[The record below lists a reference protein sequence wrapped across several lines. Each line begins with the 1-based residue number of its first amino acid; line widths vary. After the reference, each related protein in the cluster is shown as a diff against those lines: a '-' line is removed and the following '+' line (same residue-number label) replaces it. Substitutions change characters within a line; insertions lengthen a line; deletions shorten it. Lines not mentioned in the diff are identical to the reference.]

1 MHLLDL
7 QKEAFS
13 EKEKRNIEI
22 LGILRKRGPISRPDI
37 SQEMGINI
45 VSISNYID
53 GFIKSNLVYEKE
65 LDVSEG
71 GRRPVLLDLN
81 PRAGYAIGV
90 GLNLMNMVGLLVD
103 LNGNI
108 ITKTQIARP
117 APSVREVSEC
127 LLEIVREILRRS
139 KGYVENIKGIGVG
152 VAGLINKK
160 DGSIHWPQK
169 MDHYYTYASVDLP
182 LKGLLEKE
190 FNLPALIENDATS
203 ACFGEHWLGLEGYK
217 NVLYMFS
224 GVGCG
229 IMINGE
235 LYRGS
240 QGYAGEVS
248 VYNYKEQDQFNC
260 VAGSPC
266 FIKRWDVD
274 LGIVDELKTLLAREK
289 DKPQGNGLASDS
301 QSHKAAEFF
310 RAGSTNMESLDLK
323 SIFNAARLKN
333 ELALEVLE
341 SAAKRL
347 GIKIAYLVNLLNPQV
362 VVIGGGFEESGEEFL
377 AKVRSTVVEWAFR
390 EVTSELKIVY
400 SQLRENAV
408 AVGAAS
414 LVLERVFAQ
423 L

>member
-7 QKEAFS
+7 QKETFS

-22 LGILRKRGPISRPDI
+22 LEILRKQGPISRPDI

-53 GFIKSNLVYEKE
+53 GFIKGNLVYEKE
-65 LDVSEG
+65 LDTSEG

-81 PRAGYAIGV
+81 ARAGYAIGV

-103 LNGNI
+103 LKGNI

-117 APSVREVSEC
+117 QAQVTEVSEC

-139 KGYVENIKGIGVG
+139 KGYVENIKGIGIG
-152 VAGLINKK
+152 IAGLINKK

-182 LKGLLEKE
+182 LKGLIERE
-190 FNLPALIENDATS
+190 FNLPVLIENDATC
-203 ACFGEHWLGLEGYK
+203 ACFGEHWVSLEEGYK

-224 GVGCG
+224 GVGAG
-229 IMINGE
+229 MMINGE

-260 VAGSPC
+260 KSGDSC
-266 FIKRWDVD
+266 FIKRWDMD
-274 LGIVDELKTLLAREK
+274 LGIVQEF
-289 DKPQGNGLASDS
+289 
-301 QSHKAAEFF
+301 KAASPSSEN
-310 RAGSTNMESLDLK
+310 SDLK
-323 SIFNAARLKN
+323 SIFTAARAKN
-333 ELALEVLE
+333 KIALEVLE
-341 SAAKRL
+341 RAAKRL
-347 GIKIAYLVNLLNPQV
+347 GIKIAYLVNLLNPQIV
-362 VVIGGGFEESGEEFL
+362 IIGGGFEESGEEFL
-377 AKVRSTVVEWAFR
+377 NKVRATVLEWAFR
-390 EVTSELKIVY
+390 ESTSDLKIAY

-408 AVGAAS
+408 AMGAAS

>member
-1 MHLLDL
+1 MHTLDL

-22 LGILRKRGPISRPDI
+22 FDILRKRGPISRSDI
-37 SQEMGINI
+37 SQGMGIN
-45 VSISNYID
+45 VVTISNYID
-53 GFIKSNLVYEKE
+53 DFIKGKLVYEKD

-81 PRAGYAIGV
+81 PRAGFAVGV

-103 LNGNI
+103 LKGNI
-108 ITKTQIARP
+108 ITKTQIASP
-117 APSVREVSEC
+117 HTSVKDVSEC

-139 KGYVENIKGIGVG
+139 KGYAENIKGIGIG

-160 DGSIHWPQK
+160 DNSIHWPQK

-182 LKGLLEKE
+182 LKGLMEKE
-190 FNLPALIENDATS
+190 FNLPTLIENDATS
-203 ACFGEHWLGLEGYK
+203 ACFGEHWLDLEEGYK

-229 IMINGE
+229 MMINGE

-248 VYNYKEQDQFNC
+248 VYNYKEQDSLACPDNQ
-260 VAGSPC
+260 PC
-266 FIKRWDVD
+266 LVKRWDMD
-274 LGIVDELKTLLAREK
+274 LGIVNDVKTILLNSREK
-289 DKPQGNGLASDS
+289 AD
-301 QSHKAAEFF
+301 EFF
-310 RAGSTNMESLDLK
+310 HLTSTKAESADLK
-323 SIFNAARLKN
+323 SIFIAARARN
-333 ELALEVLE
+333 ETVLAVLDR
-341 SAAKRL
+341 AAKRL

-362 VVIGGGFEESGEEFL
+362 VVIGGGLEESGEEFL
-377 AKVRSTVVEWAFR
+377 NRVRSTVMDWAFR
-390 EVTSELKIVY
+390 EATSDLKIVY

-408 AVGAAS
+408 AMGAAS
-414 LVLERVFAQ
+414 LVLEKVFAQ

>member
-1 MHLLDL
+1 MRILDL
-7 QKEAFS
+7 QKEEFS

-22 LGILRKRGPISRPDI
+22 LGILRKHGPISRSDI
-37 SQEMGINI
+37 SQNMGINV

-53 GFIKSNLVYEKE
+53 DFIKDKLVYEKE

-103 LNGNI
+103 LKGNI
-108 ITKTQIARP
+108 ITKTQLSRP
-117 APSVREVSEC
+117 QASVKEVSEC
-127 LLEIVREILRRS
+127 LLEIVGEILRRS

-169 MDHYYTYASVDLP
+169 VDHYYTYASVDLP
-182 LKGLLEKE
+182 LRGLMEKE
-190 FNLPALIENDATS
+190 FNLPTLIENDATS
-203 ACFGEHWLGLEGYK
+203 ACFGEHWFDFKDSYQ

-229 IMINGE
+229 MIINGE
-235 LYRGS
+235 LYRGA

-248 VYNYKEQDQFNC
+248 VYNYKEQDLFNC
-260 VAGSPC
+260 SSGNPC
-266 FIKRWDVD
+266 FIKRWDMD
-274 LGIVDELKTLLAREK
+274 LGIVDDLKATLLKDREK
-289 DKPQGNGLASDS
+289 
-301 QSHKAAEFF
+301 AEEFS
-310 RAGSTNMESLDLK
+310 RAIPTGIESLDLK
-323 SIFNAARLKN
+323 SIFTAGRLKN
-333 ELALEVLE
+333 KTALAVLE
-341 SAAKRL
+341 NGAKRL
-347 GIKIAYLVNLLNPQV
+347 GVKIAYLVNLLNPQV
-362 VVIGGGFEESGEEFL
+362 VIIGGGLEEAGEEFL
-377 AKVRSTVVEWAFR
+377 QKVRSVVSDWAFR
-390 EVTSELKIVY
+390 EATGDLKIIY
-400 SQLRENAV
+400 SCLRENAV
-408 AVGAAS
+408 AMGAAS

>member
-7 QKEAFS
+7 QKEDFS
-13 EKEKRNIEI
+13 EKEKRNIEL
-22 LGILRKRGPISRPDI
+22 LGILRKQGPISRPDI

-53 GFIKSNLVYEKE
+53 NFIKDNLVYEKE

-103 LNGNI
+103 LKGNI

-117 APSVREVSEC
+117 QASVREVSEC

-182 LKGLLEKE
+182 LKGLIERE
-190 FNLPALIENDATS
+190 FNLPTLIENDATS
-203 ACFGEHWLGLEGYK
+203 ACFGEHWLDLGQTYK
-217 NVLYMFS
+217 NVIYMFS

-235 LYRGS
+235 LYRGA

-248 VYNYKEQDQFNC
+248 IYNYKEQDLFSC
-260 VAGSPC
+260 SAGSPC
-266 FIKRWDVD
+266 FVKRWDMD
-274 LGIVDELKTLLAREK
+274 LGIVDEVKAVLLKDNL
-289 DKPQGNGLASDS
+289 
-301 QSHKAAEFF
+301 KAQEFSKIT
-310 RAGSTNMESLDLK
+310 STSIENLDLK
-323 SIFNAARLKN
+323 SIFTANRLKN
-333 ELALEVLE
+333 EVAAAALER
-341 SAAKRL
+341 AAKRL
-347 GIKIAYLVNLLNPQV
+347 GIKIAYLANLLNPQV
-362 VVIGGGFEESGEEFL
+362 VIIGGGFEESGEEFL
-377 AKVRSTVVEWAFR
+377 NKVRSTVTDWAFR
-390 EVTSELKIVY
+390 EITSDLKIVY

-408 AVGAAS
+408 AMGAAS

>member
-7 QKEAFS
+7 QKEVFS

-53 GFIKSNLVYEKE
+53 NFLKDNLVYEKE

-103 LNGNI
+103 LKGNI

-117 APSVREVSEC
+117 QASVKEVSEC

-139 KGYVENIKGIGVG
+139 KGYIENIKGIGVG

-182 LKGLLEKE
+182 LKGLIERE
-190 FNLPALIENDATS
+190 FNLPALIENDAAM
-203 ACFGEHWLGLEGYK
+203 ACFGELWLDLGGAYK
-217 NVLYMFS
+217 NVIYMFS

-235 LYRGS
+235 LFHGA

-248 VYNYKEQDQFNC
+248 VYNYKEQDLFNC
-260 VAGSPC
+260 ASGSPC
-266 FIKRWDVD
+266 FIKRWDMD
-274 LGIVDELKTLLAREK
+274 MGIVDEVKAVLLKEK
-289 DKPQGNGLASDS
+289 I
-301 QSHKAAEFF
+301 KAEEFF
-310 RAGSTNMESLDLK
+310 RITSTNIESLDLK
-323 SIFNAARLKN
+323 SIFTAGRLKN
-333 ELALEVLE
+333 ETALAALER
-341 SAAKRL
+341 AAKRL
-347 GIKIAYLVNLLNPQV
+347 GIKIAYLVNLLNPQAV
-362 VVIGGGFEESGEEFL
+362 IIGGGFEESGEEFL
-377 AKVRSTVVEWAFR
+377 NKVRSTVMDWAFR
-390 EVTSELKIVY
+390 EVTSDLKIVY

-408 AVGAAS
+408 AMGAAG
-414 LVLERVFAQ
+414 LVLERVFGQ

>member
-22 LGILRKRGPISRPDI
+22 LGILRKQGPISRPDI

-53 GFIKSNLVYEKE
+53 DFIKSNLVYEKE

-103 LNGNI
+103 LKGNI

-117 APSVREVSEC
+117 QASVKEVSEC

-139 KGYVENIKGIGVG
+139 KGYVENIKGIGIG

-160 DGSIHWPQK
+160 DGSIRWPQK

-182 LKGLLEKE
+182 LKGLIEKE
-190 FNLPALIENDATS
+190 FNLPALIENDASS
-203 ACFGEHWLGLEGYK
+203 ACFGEHWLDLGEAYK
-217 NVLYMFS
+217 DVIYMFS

-235 LYRGS
+235 LYRGW

-248 VYNYKEQDQFNC
+248 VYNYKEQDLFNC
-260 VAGSPC
+260 PTGSPC
-266 FIKRWDVD
+266 FVKRWDMD
-274 LGIVDELKTLLAREK
+274 LGIVDELKSILLK
-289 DKPQGNGLASDS
+289 DQE
-301 QSHKAAEFF
+301 KAAQFL
-310 RAGSTNMESLDLK
+310 RATSISIENIDLK
-323 SIFNAARLKN
+323 SIFSASRSKN
-333 ELALEVLE
+333 EAALAALDR
-341 SAAKRL
+341 AAKRL
-347 GIKIAYLVNLLNPQV
+347 GIKIAYLVNLLNPQMV
-362 VVIGGGFEESGEEFL
+362 IIGGGFEESGEEFL
-377 AKVRSTVVEWAFR
+377 NKVRSTVRDWAFR
-390 EVTSELKIVY
+390 EVTSDLKIVY

-408 AVGAAS
+408 AMGAAS

>member
-7 QKEAFS
+7 QKETFS

-22 LGILRKRGPISRPDI
+22 LEILRKQGPISRPDI

-53 GFIKSNLVYEKE
+53 GFIKGNLVYEKE
-65 LDVSEG
+65 LDTSEG
-71 GRRPVLLDLN
+71 GRRPVLLEIN

-103 LNGNI
+103 LKGNI

-117 APSVREVSEC
+117 QAQVKEISEC

-139 KGYVENIKGIGVG
+139 KGYVENIKGIGIG

-160 DGSIHWPQK
+160 EGSIHWPQK

-182 LKGLLEKE
+182 LKGLIEKE
-190 FNLPALIENDATS
+190 FNLPALIENDATC
-203 ACFGEHWLGLEGYK
+203 ACFGEHWVSLEEVYK

-224 GVGCG
+224 GVGAG
-229 IMINGE
+229 MMINGE

-240 QGYAGEVS
+240 QGYAGELS
-248 VYNYKEQDQFNC
+248 VYNYKEQDLFSC
-260 VAGSPC
+260 KSGDPC

-274 LGIVDELKTLLAREK
+274 LGIVQEF
-289 DKPQGNGLASDS
+289 
-301 QSHKAAEFF
+301 KAATASPEN
-310 RAGSTNMESLDLK
+310 SDLK
-323 SIFNAARLKN
+323 SIFTAARAKN
-333 ELALEVLE
+333 KIALEVLE
-341 SAAKRL
+341 RAAKRL
-347 GIKIAYLVNLLNPQV
+347 GIKIAYLVNLLNPQIV
-362 VVIGGGFEESGEEFL
+362 IIGGGFEESGEDFL
-377 AKVRSTVVEWAFR
+377 NKVRATVLEWAFR
-390 EVTSELKIVY
+390 ESTSDLKIVY

-408 AVGAAS
+408 AMGAAS